1 MGTHNL
7 TYTQGLCD
15 PNPTYTHASENH
27 NPTYTHRW
35 VPLTHLPAYSN
46 LNLDKLATYAST
58 KHLLGVSNIEI

>member
-1 MGTHNL
+1 MGTHNP

-35 VPLTHLPAYSN
+35 VPLTHLPAYML
-46 LNLDKLATYAST
+46 LNAYLGILYKISYLD
-58 KHLLGVSNIEI
+58 